1 MKEHAGSRCWVY
13 LLFLIKGGLGLP
25 SSLLLAPPPP
35 PLLLQ
40 KCAPHPQLQQVDD
53 GKRDGKA
60 QQAAQCGGN
69 C

>member
-1 MKEHAGSRCWVY
+1 MVAAAEV
-13 LLFLIKGGLGLP
+13 GLALCP
-25 SSLLLAPPPP
+25 SSLLLRGLALP

-40 KCAPHPQLQQVDD
+40 ECAPHPQLQQIDD

-60 QQAAQCGGN
+60 QQAAQCGSN